1 MPRGGARNRSGPA
14 VDPNSERSE
23 RRNYTLTALPRE
35 GYRGEVPE
43 WPLFVV
49 EDEEGA
55 LHGVEVAIWE
65 EAWRSPQACA
75 WSMEGPAMWRIVAEM
90 CRVAALVE
98 TDPTASA
105 SLITQLHRYRDQVGL
120 TKAGMNLNGW
130 SIASGSAPIQA
141 VPDVVEEAPRQRR
154 RSREM
159 SA

>member
-1 MPRGGARNRSGPA
+1 
-14 VDPNSERSE
+14 
-23 RRNYTLTALPRE
+23 
-35 GYRGEVPE
+35 
-43 WPLFVV
+43 
-49 EDEEGA
+49 
-55 LHGVEVAIWE
+55 
-65 EAWRSPQACA
+65 
-75 WSMEGPAMWRIVAEM
+75 M

-98 TDPTASA
+98 TDPAASA

-130 SIASGSAPIQA
+130 AIADSKAPIRA